1 MSDSSKPFTTA
12 VSLTRRRLLGASALA
27 LTGLAA
33 RPGTAA
39 AGCRTAAAVAGC
51 PTPAPGSD
59 VQVLRVQDFG
69 LVGDGVTNDYPGLKQ
84 ISQQVIGQPGGKFRI
99 VFEAGKNYYLDHSYN
114 DPAQWAA
121 HDLVFNGLGYI
132 ELDLNGSTVTTTRNL
147 LLPPAP
153 GQTYSTTVG
162 VTFVLANNQC
172 VVVKNGTVD
181 GSNSSATLLSGAT
194 YVHARSSAFIIGGN
208 TEVYLTDLT
217 VHNAICDNV
226 MLRYEDSGSGTSIAN
241 KTVCLSNCAFL
252 DAGRNCA
259 SLTGNADLTADRC
272 RFEQAGTTFSGSAPY
287 AGIDIEDE
295 WFWGPSDVTSYRYLF
310 SNCDFADNRGG
321 DIYSATR
328 MINNDLSTAVLD
340 RDIQFS
346 GCRFDYTA
354 RGVRLAGDC
363 GVTFAQCT
371 MTNVTLAPFYGVS
384 TTTYPA
390 ADRGRWTVEMLG
402 TAWTNAFADRRLM
415 MLPSNAAPVL
425 LIHNNELSHTA
436 LSSANYWFGWLQLN
450 PPTTAGWRESIMS
463 DNIMTVAD
471 SCAGSN
477 QLVVRGQYAT
487 FRGNSWRS
495 TLPAGSL
502 KLSMAGA
509 TITDTMDPA
518 FQVV

>member
-1 MSDSSKPFTTA
+1 M
-12 VSLTRRRLLGASALA
+12 LA
-27 LTGLAA
+27 LTGLTV

-39 AGCRTAAAVAGC
+39 SAC
-51 PTPAPGSD
+51 PAPDPGVG

-84 ISQQVIGQPGGKFRI
+84 LSQQLTGQAGGKFRV
-99 VFEAGKNYYLDHSYN
+99 VFEAGKNYYLDHAYA
-114 DPAQWAA
+114 DPTQWAA
-121 HDLVFNGLGYI
+121 HDLVFNGLDYI

-153 GQTYSTTVG
+153 GQTYSSTTG
-162 VTFVLANNQC
+162 VTFVLAHNQL
-172 VVVKNGTVD
+172 VVIKNGTVD
-181 GSNSSATLLSGAT
+181 GSNSSATLISGAT
-194 YVHARSSAFIIGGN
+194 YVHARSSAFMIGGN
-208 TEVYLTDLT
+208 TEVHLTDLT

-226 MLRYEDSGSGTSIAN
+226 LLRYEDSGTGTSIAN
-241 KTVCLSNCAFL
+241 KTVCLTNCTFL

-259 SLTGNADLTADRC
+259 SLTGNADLTADGC
-272 RFEQAGTTFSGSAPY
+272 RFEQAGVTFSGSAPY

-295 WFWGPSDVTSYRYLF
+295 WFWGPSDVTSYHYRF
-310 SNCDFADNRGG
+310 SNCDFVGNRGG
-321 DIYSATR
+321 DVYSATR
-328 MINNDLSTAVLD
+328 MTNNDLSTAVVD

-346 GCRFDYTA
+346 ACRFDYTT
-354 RGVRLAGDC
+354 RGTRLIGDC

-390 ADRGRWTVEMLG
+390 VDRGRWTVEILG
-402 TAWTNAFADRRLM
+402 AAWTNTLPDRRLM

-425 LIHNNELSHTA
+425 LIHDNELSHTA
-436 LSSANYWFGWLQLN
+436 QSPANYWFAWLQLN
-450 PPTTAGWRESIMS
+450 PPTTTGWRESIVS
-463 DNIMTVAD
+463 DNVITVAD
-471 SCAGSN
+471 TCAGSN

-509 TITDTMDPA
+509 TITDTLDPA